1 MSFYSR
7 RTAIATLLATAALPV
22 LAQQEESG
30 VIEWVVGFPAG
41 GGADAPV
48 RLLSEHVSKLL
59 GRSMVVINKPGAST
73 QVAADYVLNAKAG
86 NILFTA
92 DFSTLATNAFLYP
105 KLRYVPERDF
115 VVLGIQAR
123 TPMVLVGSLDVPAT
137 NFAEL
142 LAWVKKSPQEV
153 PYGSAGAATP
163 HHLAAELLK
172 AQTGLR
178 LAHIPYKGATPALQD
193 AMARQI
199 PLVMADLATAQQHIQ
214 AGKVKAF
221 GISSSTRSHNL
232 PEVPTFI
239 ELGLKDYEV
248 YAWQAVVMPSKT
260 PAAQVARFGE
270 ALKTAL
276 ESPAVK
282 ARYDA
287 LGLER
292 MTGSPAEVSAFIARE
307 QQRWGQVIKAHNIKL
322 E

>member
-1 MSFYSR
+1 MSIYSR

-123 TPMVLVGSLDVPAT
+123 TPMVLVGSLDVPAS

-142 LAWVKKSPQEV
+142 LAWVKRSPQEV

-199 PLVMADLATAQQHIQ
+199 PLVMADLATVQQHIQ

-292 MTGSPAEVSAFIARE
+292 MTRSPAEVSAFIARE

>member
-1 MSFYSR
+1 MRTLSR
-7 RTAIATLLATAALPV
+7 RSAMATLLATAALPV
-22 LAQQEESG
+22 LAQQDDAG

-48 RLLSEHVSKLL
+48 RLLSEHMSKLL
-59 GRSMVVINKPGAST
+59 GRSVVVLNKPGAST
-73 QVAADYVLNAKAG
+73 QVAADYVLNARAG
-86 NILFTA
+86 SILFTA
-92 DFSTLATNAFLYP
+92 DFATLATNAFLFP

-115 VVLGIQAR
+115 VILGMQAR

-142 LAWVKKSPQEV
+142 TAWVKKAPQEV

-178 LAHIPYKGATPALQD
+178 LSHIPYKGASPALQD

-221 GISSSTRSHNL
+221 GISSAKRSNNL
-232 PEVPTFI
+232 PDVPSFI
-239 ELGLKDYEV
+239 ELGVKDYEV
-248 YAWQAVVMPSKT
+248 YAWQAVVMLSKT
-260 PAAQVARFGE
+260 PAAQVTRLQE
-270 ALKTAL
+270 ALRTAL
-276 ESPAVK
+276 ENPSVK

-292 MTGSPAEVSAFIARE
+292 MPGSPAEVSAFIARE
-307 QQRWGQVIKAHNIKL
+307 QQRWGQVIKANNIKL
-322 E
+322 D